1 MEQERSLIKMEN
13 AKEENNIITLESVS
27 KLEQVLE
34 ENSLAIVSVQIEFYK
49 NTDPPE
55 QGGDGNG

>member
-1 MEQERSLIKMEN
+1 MEN

>member
-1 MEQERSLIKMEN
+1 MDT
-13 AKEENNIITLESVS
+13 ATEENKIITLDSAS

-34 ENSLAIVSVQIEFYK
+34 ENSLAIVSVQIEFCK
-49 NTDPPE
+49 KTDPPE

>member
-1 MEQERSLIKMEN
+1 MEN

-34 ENSLAIVSVQIEFYK
+34 ENSLAIVSVQIEFCK

>member
-1 MEQERSLIKMEN
+1 MDK
-13 AKEENNIITLESVS
+13 ATEENKIITLDSAN

-34 ENSLAIVSVQIEFYK
+34 ENSTAIVSVQIEFNK